1 MIPNFKIDDNLKVEF
16 LVPDLDGN
24 SFILGISV
32 LGGVNVLGGF
42 GEFVLGS
49 SLLGGDDVLAPSSGL
64 KWEEVTCSVSRAD
77 ISVGGSV
84 QDSIYFQPQPA
95 TANLTL
101 QSYDLDPT
109 VNKNIRASTKIR
121 VRLEDSEIDRI
132 IFQGFIDTI
141 DVTYYPDG
149 LNLIRISSFD
159 AYKSLV
165 NARFLEWDTTPI
177 GASATPT
184 EIFELVAIESGLGL
198 SSGSLP
204 LSGLIPTVADN
215 NRLVSSVVNEA
226 LLVGLGIVWI
236 DQQTENITVIPRP
249 SGENGTS
256 DTWIIGNNHG
266 EPYHLCMSEINV
278 FSDADAVY
286 NSLNVALVSDDSIM
300 VSRKDQD
307 SIDLYGESAIDIA
320 INTTDSTE
328 LTLWANRVFTQ
339 NPANLVN
346 QVVTPTKD
354 RLGNLTD
361 AAVFTPGMTVG
372 VSYTNTQLDIVGY
385 YTIIKVSHRID
396 VDNWFTTLELWK
408 EA

>member
-1 MIPNFKIDDNLKVEF
+1 MIPNFAIDQNLKVEF
-16 LVPDLDGN
+16 LVPDADGN
-24 SFILGISV
+24 SFILGIST
-32 LGGVNVLGGF
+32 LGSDNVLGGF
-42 GEFVLGS
+42 GEFVIGV

-64 KWEEVTCSVSRAD
+64 KWQEVTCSVARAN

-84 QDSIYFQPQPA
+84 QDSIYFQPDPG

-121 VRLEDSEIDRI
+121 IRLEDSEIDRI
-132 IFQGFIDTI
+132 LFQGFIDTI
-141 DVTYYPDG
+141 DVTYFPDG
-149 LNLIRISSFD
+149 LNLIEITSYD
-159 AYKSLV
+159 AYKSLI
-165 NARFLEWDTTPI
+165 NSRFLVWDTSPI
-177 GASATPT
+177 GAAATPT

-198 SSGSLP
+198 SPQSLE
-204 LSGLIPTVADN
+204 LSGFIPTVTEVN
-215 NRLVSSVVNEA
+215 VLVSQVVNEA
-226 LLVGLGIVWI
+226 LLVGLGLVWI
-236 DQQTENITVIPRP
+236 DPQTENLTVIPRP
-249 SGENGTS
+249 TGENETE
-256 DTWIIGNNHG
+256 TTFIIGNDHG
-266 EPYHLCMSEINV
+266 GEYHLCMSEINV

-286 NSLNVALVSDDSIM
+286 NSLNVTLTSDDA
-300 VSRKDQD
+300 VFVTRKDQD

-328 LTLWANRVFTQ
+328 LSLWADRVFTQ
-339 NPANLVN
+339 NPENLVN

-372 VSYTNTQLDIVGY
+372 VSYTNSQLDIVGF